1 MDGPKFGLGPPVC
14 NELYFV
20 CRVGIAEK
28 EIVVDVVKKY
38 LEKLG
43 ASATVDH
50 VDVRKGGFH

>member
-1 MDGPKFGLGPPVC
+1 MVRSLALARPYATNFTLSAAWGSL
-14 NELYFV
+14 
-20 CRVGIAEK
+20 K